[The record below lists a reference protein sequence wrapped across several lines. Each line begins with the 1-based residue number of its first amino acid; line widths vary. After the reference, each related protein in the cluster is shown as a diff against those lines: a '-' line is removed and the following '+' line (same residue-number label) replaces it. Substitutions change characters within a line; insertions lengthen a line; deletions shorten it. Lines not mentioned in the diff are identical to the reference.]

1 MRSLSKL
8 FRLVLA
14 ASLAAGGIGAPAF
27 GHAHNIAGT
36 SRGATG
42 IFGHTHE
49 HPAGLTDAD
58 HDHDGLP
65 AFDDVEFHVH
75 GIWFGI
81 GFSVPSPECGSAAPP
96 ASACLT
102 TCPTIDPTV
111 ASVRPHPPATQF
123 LGLSVLLLGPG
134 LYDDIL
140 HMSLAR
146 LLRWGRAAE
155 DPSLVRAGST
165 CLRC

>member
-1 MRSLSKL
+1 MRSLSRL
-8 FRLVLA
+8 FRLILA

-27 GHAHNIAGT
+27 GHAHKIAGP
-36 SRGATG
+36 SYAAAG

-49 HPAGLTDAD
+49 HPAGVTDAD

-75 GIWFGI
+75 GVWFGI
-81 GFSVPSPECGSAAPP
+81 GFSVPSPGCGFSAPP
-96 ASACLT
+96 ASAYLT
-102 TCPTIDPTV
+102 TFPTIEPIV

-134 LYDDIL
+134 PYDDVL
-140 HMSLAR
+140 QMSLGR
-146 LLRWGRAAE
+146 LVRWGTGAE
-155 DPSLVRAGST
+155 DPSFVRAGSI